1 MIEGRVIA
9 IRAPDG
15 TVILEPRVS
24 IEISGRDRV
33 FYTEEVV
40 VDTGFTG
47 YLTLPESVME
57 RLNLISYG
65 QRPATL
71 ASGERQMFDVYGA
84 LIGWHER
91 FRPAIVHK
99 TGGPPLIGMSLLSG
113 SRLIVESWE
122 GGNVTIE
129 EVVSEQPT

>member
-1 MIEGRVIA
+1 MIKGRVTA
-9 IRAPDG
+9 TRAPDG

-24 IEISGRDRV
+24 IQISGRDRV
-33 FYTEEVV
+33 FHMEEVV

-47 YLTLPESVME
+47 YLTLPESIIK

-71 ASGERQMFDVYGA
+71 ASGERQMFDIYGA
-84 LIGWHER
+84 LIRWHER
-91 FRPAIVHK
+91 IRPAIVHRA
-99 TGGPPLIGMSLLSG
+99 GGPPLIGMSLLSG

-122 GGNVTIE
+122 GGSVTIE
-129 EVVSEQPT
+129 EAMSGQPP

>member
-9 IRAPDG
+9 THAPDG

-24 IEISGRDRV
+24 IQVSGRDRV
-33 FYTEEVV
+33 FHTEEVV

-47 YLTLPESVME
+47 YLTLPESVIK

-71 ASGERQMFDVYGA
+71 ASGERQMFDIYGA
-84 LIGWHER
+84 LIRWHEPL
-91 FRPAIVHK
+91 RPAIVHSA
-99 TGGPPLIGMSLLSG
+99 GGPPLIGMSLLSG
-113 SRLIVESWE
+113 SRLIIESWE
-122 GGNVTIE
+122 DGNVTIE
-129 EVVSEQPT
+129 EVMLE